1 MSRSDKRKRHA
12 KLPGKPALAAMPSVQ
27 ATERRLTRAL
37 TGTIETAVEDNGSS
51 MATRPRSRRVSGD
64 RKSHSRRDATP
75 LCAMR
80 LAERCMYF
88 RQATEIPSGQN
99 HWQPPLLT
107 SGG

>member
-51 MATRPRSRRVSGD
+51 MASRPRSRRVSQTEKATRGETPRRCAPCASQND
-64 RKSHSRRDATP
+64 ACTSDKRQKSH
-75 LCAMR
+75 
-80 LAERCMYF
+80 
-88 RQATEIPSGQN
+88 QAKITGSLPS
-99 HWQPPLLT
+99 
-107 SGG
+107 